1 MSLGDTA
8 DTHSPNVALPTG
20 LQEPEELVAAGRND
34 GKLAAHKTV
43 ATATSAAPPV
53 LAVEGVTFAYPDG
66 TVALR
71 DLSLTLPQGRRI
83 ALLGANGC
91 GKTTLFLHFNGILQP
106 SAGTVSH
113 NGDLIRYNRD
123 ALRELRRR
131 VGLVFQDPD
140 SQLFAASVRQDVSFG
155 PLNLGWSEEH
165 VRAMVEQVI
174 ADTNLVELAER
185 PTHMLSYGQKKR
197 VAIAGV
203 LVMEPEVVI
212 ADEPTAGLDP
222 ETTGRVLDLLDSLH
236 RNGRSIVISTH
247 DVELALAWADHVIV
261 LDKGRLLAE
270 GPPDTVLADDPLL
283 REAGLLQPLVV
294 EAYRQLCAAG
304 LLPSSAAVPRTVND
318 LTALLVRH
326 AQRRTSTDGP
336 PD

>member
-43 ATATSAAPPV
+43 ATAASAAPPV

-113 NGDLIRYNRD
+113 NGDPIRYNRD

-165 VRAMVEQVI
+165 VRAKVEQVI

-270 GPPDTVLADDPLL
+270 GPPDSVLADDPLL

-294 EAYRQLCAAG
+294 EAYRQLCTAG

>member
-1 MSLGDTA
+1 MSRVDTS

-20 LQEPEELVAAGRND
+20 LQEPEELVVVGRND
-34 GKLAAHKTV
+34 DKLAAHKSV
-43 ATATSAAPPV
+43 AIATSAVPPV

-185 PTHMLSYGQKKR
+185 PTHMLSYGQK
-197 VAIAGV
+197 
-203 LVMEPEVVI
+203 
-212 ADEPTAGLDP
+212 
-222 ETTGRVLDLLDSLH
+222 
-236 RNGRSIVISTH
+236 
-247 DVELALAWADHVIV
+247 
-261 LDKGRLLAE
+261 
-270 GPPDTVLADDPLL
+270 
-283 REAGLLQPLVV
+283 EAGCDC
-294 EAYRQLCAAG
+294 RCARDGAG
-304 LLPSSAAVPRTVND
+304 GRYC
-318 LTALLVRH
+318 
-326 AQRRTSTDGP
+326 
-336 PD
+336 